1 MDLREQLC
9 DFGLSLYSRGFTHGS
24 TGNLSVRLP
33 DGNLLV
39 TPTGSS
45 LGRLTPEGLS
55 VIKPNGE
62 LISGPKPTKEV
73 PLHQA
78 LYSTRG
84 ERAGA
89 VVHLHSCYATALSLL
104 PDQNEKDW
112 LPHLT
117 PYGIM
122 QLGQVRLLPY
132 FIPGS
137 PEIGSAIKGLAG
149 KHSAIMLANHGPVVS
164 AKTLEAAIYASEELE
179 ATSKLAYLTRALEP
193 NALSPEQVNEL
204 VSTYNVEWN

>member
-84 ERAGA
+84 ERALVLWFIYTVAMQRHFLYCPIKTKRTGF
-89 VVHLHSCYATALSLL
+89 
-104 PDQNEKDW
+104 
-112 LPHLT
+112 LT
-117 PYGIM
+117 
-122 QLGQVRLLPY
+122 
-132 FIPGS
+132 
-137 PEIGSAIKGLAG
+137 
-149 KHSAIMLANHGPVVS
+149 
-164 AKTLEAAIYASEELE
+164 
-179 ATSKLAYLTRALEP
+179 
-193 NALSPEQVNEL
+193 
-204 VSTYNVEWN
+204 